1 MEIKYISL
9 IFSAIFEVYYADLF
23 FRIFAKPKYK
33 KSVHMLVL
41 AVILVL
47 QIVNSL
53 FNTQILLFA
62 FALVI
67 TAALSVFYTGKAY
80 INILL
85 SLVIS
90 VLNAISELIT
100 SGLVMLALG
109 NEYMKVAE
117 NESAY
122 AVTVFTSKFLT
133 LVIILIIR
141 AFKTKFKNIS
151 LAKGNMVLLAFLPI
165 TTVFLMLLMCKMIFA
180 ASNIQLN
187 AMFVAASILLYFANV
202 STIELITRQ
211 ADLTRN
217 QIELSYLKDNMKH
230 QIAHYK
236 DILSLQNETKK
247 QRHDLKNFYT
257 AILAM
262 LSGGDIAGAENKIEA
277 ELNILVDK
285 EKTINT
291 NHPAIDAVI
300 QSKLDVCDKNGI
312 STDFK
317 FKYNQRINVDE
328 IELAVIIGNLLDNA
342 IEACM
347 KIDNNERW
355 INGIISVANDEIT
368 VSILNS
374 TNGENKDFETK
385 KPDKVNH
392 GIGLKSVNELVNKYN
407 GQSKFSFENNEFNAF
422 IILHN
427 SHF

>member
-1 MEIKYISL
+1 MVIKYISL
-9 IFSAIFEVYYADLF
+9 VFSAIFEIYYADLF
-23 FRIFAKPKYK
+23 FKIFGKPKYK
-33 KSVHMLVL
+33 KSVHALVL
-41 AVILVL
+41 AVILAL

-53 FNTQILLFA
+53 FNAQLILFGFA
-62 FALVI
+62 IVI
-67 TAALSVFYTGKAY
+67 TAALSVFYTGKPY

-85 SLVIS
+85 SLVLS

-109 NEYMKVAE
+109 NEYTKVAE
-117 NESAY
+117 NEFAY

-141 AFKTKFKNIS
+141 AFKTKFKNLS
-151 LAKGNMVLLAFLPI
+151 LAKGNMVLLTFLPV

-180 ASNIQLN
+180 ANNMQLN
-187 AMFVAASILLYFANV
+187 TMFVVASILLYFANIA
-202 STIELITRQ
+202 TIELLTRQ

-217 QIELSYLKDNMKH
+217 QIELTYLKDNMKH

-262 LSGGDIAGAENKIEA
+262 LSGGDVAEAENKISD
-277 ELNILVDK
+277 ELNLLSNK
-285 EKTINT
+285 ENTINT

-300 QSKLDVCDKNGI
+300 QSKIDVCNDNNI
-312 STDFK
+312 TTDFK
-317 FKYNQRINVDE
+317 FRYNQSISVDE

-342 IEACM
+342 IEACI
-347 KIDNNERW
+347 KIDNDERW
-355 INGIISVANDEIT
+355 IKGIISAADDEIT

-374 TNGENKDFETK
+374 TNGENKNLKTK
-385 KPDKVNH
+385 KTDKFNH

-407 GQSKFSFENNEFNAF
+407 GQSSYSFDSNEFKAF
-422 IILHN
+422 VVLRN
-427 SHF
+427 N

>member
-1 MEIKYISL
+1 MVIKYISL
-9 IFSAIFEVYYADLF
+9 VFSAIFEIYYADLF
-23 FRIFAKPKYK
+23 FKIFAKPKYK
-33 KSVHMLVL
+33 KSVHALVL
-41 AVILVL
+41 AVILAL

-53 FNTQILLFA
+53 FNTQLLLFA

-85 SLVIS
+85 SLVLS

-109 NEYMKVAE
+109 NEYTKVAE
-117 NESAY
+117 NEFAY

-141 AFKTKFKNIS
+141 AFKTKFKNLS
-151 LAKGNMVLLAFLPI
+151 LAKGNSVLFAFLPV

-180 ASNIQLN
+180 ANNMQLN
-187 AMFVAASILLYFANV
+187 TMFVVASILLYFANIA
-202 STIELITRQ
+202 TIELLTRQ

-230 QIAHYK
+230 QISHYK

-262 LSGGDIAGAENKIEA
+262 LSSGDVAEA
-277 ELNILVDK
+277 ESKISDELNLLSNK
-285 EKTINT
+285 ENTINT

-300 QSKLDVCDKNGI
+300 QSKIDVCNDIGI
-312 STDFK
+312 TTDFK
-317 FKYNQRINVDE
+317 FRYNQSINVDE

-347 KIDNNERW
+347 KIDNERW
-355 INGIISVANDEIT
+355 IKGFISVADDEIT
-368 VSILNS
+368 ISILNS
-374 TNGENKDFETK
+374 TNGESKDLKTN

-407 GQSKFSFENNEFNAF
+407 GQSSYSFDSNEFKAF
-422 IILHN
+422 VVLRN
-427 SHF
+427 N

>member
-1 MEIKYISL
+1 MVIKYISL
-9 IFSAIFEVYYADLF
+9 VFSAIFEIYYADLF
-23 FRIFAKPKYK
+23 FKIFAKPKYK
-33 KSVHMLVL
+33 KSVHALVL
-41 AVILVL
+41 TVILAL

-53 FNTQILLFA
+53 FNAQLILFGFA
-62 FALVI
+62 IVI
-67 TAALSVFYTGKAY
+67 TAALSVFYTGKPY

-85 SLVIS
+85 SLVLS

-109 NEYMKVAE
+109 NEYTKVAE
-117 NESAY
+117 NEFAY

-141 AFKTKFKNIS
+141 AFKTKFKNLA
-151 LAKGNMVLLAFLPI
+151 LAKGNTVLLAFLPV

-180 ASNIQLN
+180 ANNMQLN
-187 AMFVAASILLYFANV
+187 TMFVVASILLYFANIA
-202 STIELITRQ
+202 TIELLTRQ

-230 QIAHYK
+230 QISHYK

-262 LSGGDIAGAENKIEA
+262 LSSGDVAEA
-277 ELNILVDK
+277 ESKISDELNLLSNK
-285 EKTINT
+285 ENTINT

-300 QSKLDVCDKNGI
+300 QSKIDVCNENGI
-312 STDFK
+312 TTDFK
-317 FKYNQRINVDE
+317 FRYNQSINVDE

-342 IEACM
+342 IEACI
-347 KIDNNERW
+347 KIDNDERW
-355 INGIISVANDEIT
+355 IKGIISAADDEIT
-368 VSILNS
+368 ISILNS
-374 TNGENKDFETK
+374 TNCESKDLKTN

-407 GQSKFSFENNEFNAF
+407 GQSSYSFDSNEFKAF
-422 IILHN
+422 VVLRN
-427 SHF
+427 N

>member
-1 MEIKYISL
+1 MVIKYISL
-9 IFSAIFEVYYADLF
+9 VFSAIFEIYYADLF
-23 FRIFAKPKYK
+23 FKIFAKPKYK
-33 KSVHMLVL
+33 KSVHALVL
-41 AVILVL
+41 AVILAL

-53 FNTQILLFA
+53 FNAQLILFGFA
-62 FALVI
+62 IVI
-67 TAALSVFYTGKAY
+67 TAALSVFYTGKPY

-85 SLVIS
+85 SLVLS

-109 NEYMKVAE
+109 NEYTKVAE
-117 NESAY
+117 NEFAY

-141 AFKTKFKNIS
+141 AFKTKFKNLS
-151 LAKGNMVLLAFLPI
+151 LAKGNSVLFAFLPV

-180 ASNIQLN
+180 ANNMQLN
-187 AMFVAASILLYFANV
+187 TMFVVASILLYFANIA
-202 STIELITRQ
+202 TIELLTRQ

-230 QIAHYK
+230 QISHYK

-262 LSGGDIAGAENKIEA
+262 LSSGDVAEA
-277 ELNILVDK
+277 ESKISDELNLLSNK
-285 EKTINT
+285 ENTINT

-300 QSKLDVCDKNGI
+300 QSKIDVCNDNGI
-312 STDFK
+312 TTDFK
-317 FKYNQRINVDE
+317 FRYNQSINVDE

-342 IEACM
+342 VEACL
-347 KIDNNERW
+347 KIDNAERW
-355 INGIISVANDEIT
+355 IKGIISAADDEIT
-368 VSILNS
+368 ISILNS
-374 TNGENKDFETK
+374 TNGESKDLKTNKS
-385 KPDKVNH
+385 DKVNH

-407 GQSKFSFENNEFNAF
+407 GQSSYSFDSNEFKAF
-422 IILHN
+422 VVLRN
-427 SHF
+427 N